1 MAKEIE
7 RKFLVKGDAWRSFAK
22 GTTYRQGYLNSAK
35 ERTVR
40 VRTADPACK
49 RERIMTPRKI
59 PLKVVTAPAIGV
71 VLEAPPVLVASEHS
85 VDYVCAVAPPFYC
98 VPTKDKLMG
107 S

>member
-40 VRTADPACK
+40 VRSLRGHRIEELFAAVHESAFGTKQTSPSALHMSANDPK
-49 RERIMTPRKI
+49 RT
-59 PLKVVTAPAIGV
+59 
-71 VLEAPPVLVASEHS
+71 
-85 VDYVCAVAPPFYC
+85 
-98 VPTKDKLMG
+98 
-107 S
+107 